1 MAAAYQSGL
10 ILTPLSLFLT
20 RRFGLAPSQ
29 GMAGL
34 FGIAALLY
42 GIAAATSN
50 RDLFVVLTSLGSLI
64 VATTSPLLTTMM
76 NSNYPSHRRGL
87 IYSQNNSIKIGTS
100 IVFGTA
106 AGWALSGRLQYY
118 PILISLY
125 ALALFMSA
133 ICMWRIPRCG
143 GALAPR
149 PLLAC
154 FKHIGRDP
162 ILRDTLIAWMFLGF
176 GNLMM
181 IPLRIEYLANRAYGL
196 NLSEMEIALLVST
209 IPLVARLVASPL
221 WGSLFDRMNFFSLR
235 ITINFC
241 FLLSVL
247 SFFSSDT
254 FVYLALSAIIFGFS
268 NSGGDVAWNL
278 WVTKFAPPGLVPDY
292 MAVHTFFTGI
302 RGLLAPITAFA
313 LLGVIPLTTL
323 MWISAGL
330 MFLANIQLFFIRGNA
345 SREKNPANLSG

>member
-1 MAAAYQSGL
+1 
-10 ILTPLSLFLT
+10 
-20 RRFGLAPSQ
+20 
-29 GMAGL
+29 
-34 FGIAALLY
+34 
-42 GIAAATSN
+42 
-50 RDLFVVLTSLGSLI
+50 
-64 VATTSPLLTTMM
+64 
-76 NSNYPSHRRGL
+76 
-87 IYSQNNSIKIGTS
+87 
-100 IVFGTA
+100 
-106 AGWALSGRLQYY
+106 
-118 PILISLY
+118 
-125 ALALFMSA
+125 
-133 ICMWRIPRCG
+133 
-143 GALAPR
+143 
-149 PLLAC
+149 
-154 FKHIGRDP
+154 
-162 ILRDTLIAWMFLGF
+162 
-176 GNLMM
+176 
-181 IPLRIEYLANRAYGL
+181 
-196 NLSEMEIALLVST
+196 MEIALLVST

-345 SREKNPANLSG
+345 SREKTQQI